1 VWKTIVLSDIRGK
14 ITKLEGDLTK
24 LTEKQAKDVADI
36 KDQIAGLEKEIESL
50 KDEQSDLD
58 KRVTS
63 LEAKVAALT
72 LRVTN
77 LEKRVDGLEETDA
90 AWAKCYAGIGAAGV
104 PMLMAL
110 PLALMSDL
118 NIPGLSELNTQI
130 QRTIGIYNPEAAK
143 WMAQNRGLF
152 SAATGVLTAAGV
164 LGMLIHTAKECQ
176 PYNKTPGVQDNMNP
190 IIEGSS
196 KIADQIESGSSKAED
211 KDKGSSVDAGSS
223 AGEGSS
229 TDAGSSTD
237 NAEGSAMAE

>member
-1 VWKTIVLSDIRGK
+1 
-14 ITKLEGDLTK
+14 
-24 LTEKQAKDVADI
+24 
-36 KDQIAGLEKEIESL
+36 
-50 KDEQSDLD
+50 
-58 KRVTS
+58 
-63 LEAKVAALT
+63 
-72 LRVTN
+72 
-77 LEKRVDGLEETDA
+77 
-90 AWAKCYAGIGAAGV
+90 
-104 PMLMAL
+104 MLMAL

-143 WMAQNRGLF
+143 WMAENRGLF

-196 KIADQIESGSSKAED
+196 KIAEKIESGSSKPKDKDKD

-223 AGEGSS
+223 TGDGSS
-229 TDAGSSTD
+229 TEAGSST
-237 NAEGSAMAE
+237 AEDK